1 MFKFLG
7 IAPAIAFLIFTVA
20 VLGFKEFIWGSMYFI
35 VPFILIGIVYLIEK
49 NKQLKEDLD
58 NERKK

>member
-7 IAPAIAFLIFTVA
+7 IVTAIAFLIFTVA

-49 NKQLKEDLD
+49 NKTIKGGL
-58 NERKK
+58 R

>member
-7 IAPAIAFLIFTVA
+7 IVTAIAFLIFTVA
-20 VLGFKEFIWGSMYFI
+20 VLGFKEFILASMYFI